1 MFKKN
6 NAKICLFDMNGTLI
20 DLAALDPFFREI
32 FGHASFRKLWTER
45 VLQTSFALSLAG
57 RFESFQ
63 RIMEETFLTMVREQ
77 RAELDSSQKA
87 DFKKRLSELPIFYD
101 VREGLQ
107 IFRQNGYR
115 LIALTNSSIREA
127 KHLLEVLGI
136 DDLIQEVF
144 SVEDVKEYKPGP
156 NPYLHVANE
165 INVSPARMWVVSGH
179 AWDVMGAKEA
189 GYQTA
194 LLDRPECGL
203 NHCYTAPDVK
213 EHDLVELAQEVVN
226 KDKGF
231 LENIMHFSI

>member
-1 MFKKN
+1 MFRKN

-45 VLQTSFALSLAG
+45 VLQTCFALSLAQK
-57 RFESFQ
+57 FENHQ

-77 RAELDSSQKA
+77 RAELVSAQRA
-87 DFKKRLSELPIFYD
+87 DFKKRLSELPIFFD
-101 VREGLQ
+101 VREGLEL
-107 IFRQNGYR
+107 FRQNGYR
-115 LIALTNSSIREA
+115 LIALTNSSAREA
-127 KHLLEVLGI
+127 HRHLETCGI
-136 DDLIQEVF
+136 DDLIEEVF
-144 SVEDVKEYKPGP
+144 SVEDVKEYRPAA

-165 INVSPARMWVVSGH
+165 INVSPARMWMISGH
-179 AWDVMGAKEA
+179 AWDVTGAKEA

-203 NHCYTAPDVK
+203 NHCFSAPDLK

-226 KDKGF
+226 RDKGF